1 MNFDFLNNR
10 FLFKKLYAFCKD
22 AEEFVISRPELSAI
36 SQRKALEC
44 GVKYFYATKYGSYSE
59 KASLFSLIQD
69 EAFSSYMD
77 ATLLSGIHLI
87 RQVGNNAAHNEPITK
102 NEALNSLEALYYF
115 TSELLK
121 IFGIISSY
129 PKFDRTM

>member
-1 MNFDFLNNR
+1 MNFDFLKDR
-10 FLFKKLYAFCKD
+10 FLFKQLYAFCKD

-44 GVKYFYATKYGSYSE
+44 GVKYFYASKYGSYSE

-69 EAFSSYMD
+69 ESFSSYMD

-87 RQVGNNAAHNEPITK
+87 RQVGNNAAHNETITK
-102 NEALNSLEALYYF
+102 TEALTPAGN
-115 TSELLK
+115 
-121 IFGIISSY
+121 
-129 PKFDRTM
+129 